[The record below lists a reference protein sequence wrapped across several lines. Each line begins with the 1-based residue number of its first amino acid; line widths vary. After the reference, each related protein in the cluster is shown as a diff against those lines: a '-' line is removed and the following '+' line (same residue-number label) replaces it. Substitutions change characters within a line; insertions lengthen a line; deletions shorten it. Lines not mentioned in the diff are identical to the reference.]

1 MGGICGFIDFSKKI
15 DKEYMLNIVN
25 TMNSALYNSKE
36 EFVFADDF
44 CAIGKNDNY
53 CENNQYVLFFHG
65 DLYNKLFLS
74 QKYDF
79 ECEKIAELLLN
90 IFIQKGDSFFKEL
103 SGKFVVLIYN
113 KNDNTISIARD
124 KVGSKQIYYYK
135 NDNCFLFATELNAL
149 LATNIV
155 PKQIDRSALSQYL
168 QLTYTPAPL
177 TIIKNVKKLKPA
189 VVFSIDKGA
198 RVIENE
204 YWHIEHKIADEYKD
218 FEYCKSV
225 LKDLLYSSVEEK
237 LNLYDDS
244 GAFLSGGFDSSI
256 VVGVMSD
263 VSNKPIKTFTIG
275 YDDKQFDESELAAI
289 VAKRNNS
296 NHTVLNLDWDK
307 VVNNI
312 DTVLSGIDE
321 PYADSS
327 LIATYAVCK
336 LAKKY
341 TDVAFMGDAGDELFA
356 GYNKYLI
363 SYYGN
368 KYKKIPK
375 VIRKGI
381 IEPLSKLI
389 PRKSSIY
396 RKVDKVISSAEMSL
410 FEQRKRMMSLGF
422 KPEELKNL
430 MLDGFIDNMD
440 FLRDQYEFLS
450 GSDEQTRAQYI
461 DFKTVLEGDMLPK
474 VELAS
479 RLSGV
484 KTCAP
489 ILDDNIIDFAYS
501 IPTEFKIN
509 KTNRKI
515 ILKETFRHILPDELF
530 SAPKH
535 GFAVPIGTWLET
547 KLKDKLLAFADKQFL
562 EKQGLFNYEYINNII
577 NEHLTHKKNRYSELW
592 AFFVFQNWYER
603 IFNLK

>member
-1 MGGICGFIDFSKKI
+1 MSGICGFIDFSKKFNK
-15 DKEYMLNIVN
+15 DYMLNIVSA
-25 TMNSALYNSKE
+25 MNSALYSTKE
-36 EFVFADDF
+36 EYVFANDF
-44 CAIGKNDNY
+44 CVIGKNDNY
-53 CENNQYVLFFHG
+53 CENENFVLFFYG
-65 DLYNKLFLS
+65 DLYNKQILS
-74 QKYDF
+74 QKYSF
-79 ECEKIAELLLN
+79 KCNNEAELLLN
-90 IFIQKGDSFFKEL
+90 IYKQKENGFFKEL
-103 SGKFVVLIYN
+103 SGKFVVLVYN
-113 KNDNTISIARD
+113 KKTNTVLIARD

-135 NDNCFLFATELNAL
+135 NDDCFIFSTELNAL
-149 LATNIV
+149 LATDIV
-155 PKQIDRSALSQYL
+155 PKKIDKAALSQYL

-177 TIIKNVKKLKPA
+177 TIIKDVKKLRPSTI
-189 VVFSIDKGA
+189 FSIDSNGY
-198 RVIENE
+198 ISENE
-204 YWHIEHKIADEYKD
+204 YWTLTHSIDEKHMD
-218 FEYCKSV
+218 FDTCKAE
-225 LKDLLYSSVEEK
+225 LKNLLYSSVKEK
-237 LNLYDDS
+237 LDLYSNS

-263 VSNKPIKTFTIG
+263 VSDKPIKTFTIG
-275 YDDKQFDESELAAI
+275 YDDKQFDESELAGI
-289 VAKRNNS
+289 VAKRNNT
-296 NHTVLNLDWDK
+296 NHTVLKLDWDT

-312 DTVLSGIDE
+312 DTVLDGVDE
-321 PYADSS
+321 PYAHSP
-327 LIATYAVCK
+327 LIATYAVCN
-336 LAKKY
+336 LAKQY

-375 VIRKGI
+375 FIRKGI

-389 PRKSSIY
+389 PRKSSLY
-396 RKVDKVISSAEMSL
+396 RKVNKVISSVDMPI

-430 MLDGFIDNMD
+430 MLDGFVDGMD
-440 FLRDQYEFLS
+440 FIRVHYEYLS
-450 GSDEQTRAQYI
+450 DADEQTRAQYV

-479 RLSGV
+479 RLSGL

-515 ILKETFRHILPDELF
+515 ILKETFRYLLPDELF

-535 GFAVPIGTWLET
+535 GFAVPIGAWLET
-547 KLKDKLLAFADKQFL
+547 NLKDKLLSYANKDFL
-562 EKQGLFNYEYINNII
+562 EKQGLFNYDYINKII
-577 NEHLTHKKNRYSELW
+577 NEHFTHQKNRYSELW
-592 AFFVFQNWYER
+592 AFFVFQNWYKKYIEQ
-603 IFNLK
+603 

>member
-1 MGGICGFIDFSKKI
+1 MGGICGFIDFSKKFNK
-15 DKEYMLNIVN
+15 DYMLNIVSA
-25 TMNSALYNSKE
+25 MNSALYNTKE
-36 EFVFADDF
+36 EYVFANDF
-44 CAIGKNDNY
+44 CAIGKKDNY
-53 CENNQYVLFFHG
+53 CENENFVLFFHG
-65 DLYNKLFLS
+65 DLYNKQFLS
-74 QKYDF
+74 QKYSF
-79 ECEKIAELLLN
+79 ESNNEAELLLN
-90 IFIQKGDSFFKEL
+90 IYKQKENGFFKEL
-103 SGKFVVLIYN
+103 SGKFVVLVYN
-113 KNDNTISIARD
+113 KITNTVSIARD

-135 NDNCFLFATELNAL
+135 NDDCFMFSTELNAL
-149 LATNIV
+149 LATDIV
-155 PKQIDRSALSQYL
+155 PKKIDKAALSQYL

-177 TIIKNVKKLKPA
+177 TIIKDVKKLRPSII
-189 VVFSIDKGA
+189 FSIDSNGY
-198 RVIENE
+198 ISENE
-204 YWHIEHKIADEYKD
+204 YWTLTHCIDEKYTD
-218 FEYCKSV
+218 FDTCKAE
-225 LKDLLYSSVEEK
+225 LKNLLYSSVKEK
-237 LNLYDDS
+237 LDLYSDS

-263 VSNKPIKTFTIG
+263 VSDKPIKTFTIG
-275 YDDKQFDESELAAI
+275 YDDKQFDESELAGI
-289 VAKRNNS
+289 VAKRNNT

-312 DTVLSGIDE
+312 DTVLDGVDE

-327 LIATYAVCK
+327 LIATYAVCN
-336 LAKKY
+336 LAKQY

-375 VIRKGI
+375 FIRKGI

-389 PRKSSIY
+389 PRKSSLY
-396 RKVDKVISSAEMSL
+396 RKVNKVISSVDMPI

-430 MLDGFIDNMD
+430 MLDGFVDDMD
-440 FLRDQYEFLS
+440 FIREHYEYLS
-450 GSDEQTRAQYI
+450 DADEQTRAQYV

-479 RLSGV
+479 RLSGL

-509 KTNRKI
+509 KANRKI
-515 ILKETFRHILPDELF
+515 ILKETFRYLLPDELF

-535 GFAVPIGTWLET
+535 GFAVPIGAWLET
-547 KLKDKLLAFADKQFL
+547 NLKDKLLSYTNKDFL
-562 EKQGLFNYEYINNII
+562 EKQGLFSYDYINKII
-577 NEHLTHKKNRYSELW
+577 NEHFTHQKNRYSELW
-592 AFFVFQNWYER
+592 AFFVFQNWYKKYIE
-603 IFNLK
+603 K